1 MQWGVGRGRTESI
14 SVMFSDIIYTRWIIT
29 QPVQSFII
37 ALLLALAL
45 PGGNTFPC
53 STLLQFKPTEI
64 PNYKI
69 VMTQLTLNCDHGS
82 KFHVEFL
89 TRIMI
94 PRGQGSWSNVAL
106 RPGHNSML
114 NLWPGSWF
122 YAEMKPRI
130 KIHRCIL
137 FPSQRMN
144 VDLTILPKINPGYN
158 KTLNCD
164 LGHNST
170 LDCGQGH
177 IFQCWILTDLY
188 TFCPLNCDPWR
199 CQNSTAYSIL
209 NSLGEQLLKKQ
220 NREST

>member
-1 MQWGVGRGRTESI
+1 MGCWARRTESI

-114 NLWPGSWF
+114 NCDPG
-122 YAEMKPRI
+122 
-130 KIHRCIL
+130 H
-137 FPSQRMN
+137 
-144 VDLTILPKINPGYN
+144 D
-158 KTLNCD
+158 
-164 LGHNST
+164 ST
-170 LDCGQGH
+170 LKWNPESRFTVAFCSQVKEWML
-177 IFQCWILTDLY
+177 IWQYCQKLTRVIIKRWIVTWVIIQRWIVARVIYFNVEFWPIYIPSVRWIVIHEGVKIQLHTQY
-188 TFCPLNCDPWR
+188 
-199 CQNSTAYSIL
+199 STA
-209 NSLGEQLLKKQ
+209 
-220 NREST
+220 